1 MKRRTLLLW
10 LLLGLALPARS
21 AELTDG
27 WAALADYRAEEA
39 LRIFTAAAKAADPAV
54 ARQAELG
61 RGVTLL
67 ALQPVSQAQIEQAR
81 SILSALTANQADEAA
96 LGAWFYLAR
105 IAQHHRAQAEPAEAA
120 RCYRR
125 LLELAP
131 DSAWAQSALGRLAL
145 LELYAPDERGTVEQ
159 RFARVR
165 DLLALARTPEARCDL
180 HWLLSEAV
188 FFHRLPETR
197 ALPHLIAAEQ
207 TGRLD
212 VVTRPDVLV
221 QIAEI
226 ARRDGDTALAR
237 EYFHR
242 FLHDH
247 PRDNRDYLVRQRL
260 ADLDAAP
267 VAPETESPTL
277 WP

>member
-1 MKRRTLLLW
+1 MRWCGWLFW
-10 LLLGLALPARS
+10 LLLALAWPGRAADLA
-21 AELTDG
+21 AG

-54 ARQAELG
+54 VRLAELG

-81 SILSALTANQADEAA
+81 SILSALTENQADEAA

-145 LELYAPDERGTVEQ
+145 LELYAPDGRGTLEQ
-159 RFARVR
+159 RFARVS
-165 DLLALARTPEARCDL
+165 DLLGLARTPEARCDL
-180 HWLLSEAV
+180 HWLMAEAV
-188 FFHRLPETR
+188 AFHRLPEAR
-197 ALPHLIAAEQ
+197 ALPHLIAAEE

-221 QIAEI
+221 QIAEL
-226 ARRDGDTALAR
+226 ARRTGEAASAR
-237 EYFHR
+237 EYYLR
-242 FLHDH
+242 FLRDY

-260 ADLDAAP
+260 AALDAAP
-267 VAPETESPTL
+267 VAPVAEPAML
-277 WP
+277 AP

>member
-1 MKRRTLLLW
+1 MKWCGWSFW
-10 LLLGLALPARS
+10 LLLALVPPGRA
-21 AELTDG
+21 AELADG

-39 LRIFTAAAKAADPAV
+39 LRIFSAVANTADPAV
-54 ARQAELG
+54 TRQAELG

-67 ALQPVSQAQIEQAR
+67 ALQPVSQTQIEQAR
-81 SILSALTANQADEAA
+81 SILSALTASQADEAA

-145 LELYAPDERGTVEQ
+145 LELYVPDGRGTLEQ
-159 RFARVR
+159 RFDRVSS
-165 DLLALARTPEARCDL
+165 LLVLARTPEARCDL
-180 HWLLSEAV
+180 HWLMAEAV
-188 FFHRLPETR
+188 AFHRLPAAQ

-221 QIAEI
+221 QVAELS
-226 ARRDGDTALAR
+226 RRAGDTVAAR
-237 EYFHR
+237 EYYER
-242 FLHDH
+242 FLRDY

-260 ADLDAAP
+260 EALDAAP
-267 VAPETESPTL
+267 VAPAAESAMLP
-277 WP
+277 P